1 MPQPVVTQP
10 HVKSYR
16 IDTTSSTPDLS
27 AHIFDMNVLISMAG
41 DLKDTLKSISEFYRN
56 PKAYDLSQKKTSIR
70 NFIIFILKY
79 SFVNKTKITKLGDN

>member
-41 DLKDTLKSISEFYRN
+41 DLKDTLKSN
-56 PKAYDLSQKKTSIR
+56 L
-70 NFIIFILKY
+70 
-79 SFVNKTKITKLGDN
+79 